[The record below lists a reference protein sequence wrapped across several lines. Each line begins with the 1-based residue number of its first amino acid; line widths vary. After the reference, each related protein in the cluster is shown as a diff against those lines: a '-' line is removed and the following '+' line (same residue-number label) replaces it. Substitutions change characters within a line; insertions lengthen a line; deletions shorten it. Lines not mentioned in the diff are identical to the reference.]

1 MHCFTARF
9 YFNHYGGSDLPKART
24 KPFAKPSR
32 NRTKR
37 QDGYIQKRHLPTRK
51 SNWVLGDAMTS
62 KRGIGIFWVLSTSLL
77 MATDVSAAALDADA
91 FNQVM
96 AKYQTAAT
104 GWESTIKKH
113 AYQLFWGLT
122 LISMVWT
129 FGILA
134 LKKADI
140 SDFFVELVR
149 FLGFTGFYLWLLNN
163 GPQMALDFINSLK
176 GIAGEAAH
184 VAGVVTPGTI
194 INMALD
200 FFTKIVDATDFSIG
214 SIAQAIISAGI
225 ALVILTLFGLIAVN
239 MMLLTIAG
247 WILAYAGIFF
257 LGFGGSRWTS
267 DIAIAYYKQVLMV
280 GTQLMVMILVVGI
293 GQKFLSDLINTLSAE
308 VVLKEMG
315 VILLA
320 TLALYSLANKV
331 PVMVSSIVT
340 GHINTGHIGQ
350 AGTGALLAGAATAA
364 AVANQAAQA
373 AISTAHSLSGGA
385 MALQAAMNSSSRDT
399 PSASNLSSSFGV
411 TGNNGTPS
419 GNNSLA
425 AAMGDAVGSI
435 GGMGNAGT
443 SSADENQPE
452 QQSSGSKSPAATSSQ
467 KNGGEAMG
475 KALARGIGELAQDK
489 IAQTKQHIRQNTLG
503 GRLATA
509 IENPGALAQQRS
521 GLKASKETPDF
532 TAEVAAF
539 RDKKTKMG

>member
-1 MHCFTARF
+1 M
-9 YFNHYGGSDLPKART
+9 
-24 KPFAKPSR
+24 
-32 NRTKR
+32 
-37 QDGYIQKRHLPTRK
+37 I
-51 SNWVLGDAMTS
+51 S
-62 KRGIGIFWVLSTSLL
+62 KRCISTLL
-77 MATDVSAAALDADA
+77 ALGTSFLLANEVFAAALDADA

-104 GWESTIKKH
+104 DWESTIKKH
-113 AYQLFWGLT
+113 AYQLFWALT

-140 SDFFVELVR
+140 SDFFVELTR
-149 FLGFTGFYLWLLNN
+149 FLGFTGFYLWLLDN
-163 GPQMALDFINSLK
+163 GPQMALAFINSLK

-184 VAGVVTPGTI
+184 VSSVVTPGAI

-214 SIAQAIISAGI
+214 SIAQAIVAI
-225 ALVILTLFGLIAVN
+225 AIAVIILVLFGLIAVN

-247 WILAYAGIFF
+247 WILAYAGVFF

-267 DIAIAYYKQVLMV
+267 DIAIAYYKNVLMI

-293 GQKFLSDLINTLSAE
+293 GQTFLSDLINTMSAE

-320 TLALYSLANKV
+320 TIALYSLANKV

-340 GHINTGHIGQ
+340 GHINTGQIGQ
-350 AGTGALLAGAATAA
+350 AGTGALLAGAVTAA
-364 AVANQAAQA
+364 AVANQTAQA

-385 MALQAAMNSSSRDT
+385 MALQAAINGSSGDNSSTSNSSSM
-399 PSASNLSSSFGV
+399 FGS
-411 TGNNGTPS
+411 TAGNNSTYS
-419 GNNSLA
+419 GSDSLA

-435 GGMGNAGT
+435 GGMGKAN
-443 SSADENQPE
+443 SSSIGENQAE
-452 QQSSGSKSPAATSSQ
+452 QQPSNSNSPATDSSQ
-467 KNGGEAMG
+467 KSGCESMG
-475 KALARGIGELAQDK
+475 KALVRGIGELAKDK
-489 IAQTKQHIRQNTLG
+489 IAQTQQHIRQNTLG

-509 IENPGALAQQRS
+509 IENPGALAQQRL

-532 TAEVAAF
+532 NAEVAAF
-539 RDKKTKMG
+539 RDKNTKTG

>member
-1 MHCFTARF
+1 MI
-9 YFNHYGGSDLPKART
+9 G
-24 KPFAKPSR
+24 
-32 NRTKR
+32 KR
-37 QDGYIQKRHLPTRK
+37 C
-51 SNWVLGDAMTS
+51 
-62 KRGIGIFWVLSTSLL
+62 IGIFLVLGTSFLL
-77 MATDVSAAALDADA
+77 TNDACATALDADA

-113 AYQLFWGLT
+113 AYQLFWALT

-140 SDFFVELVR
+140 SDFFVELIR
-149 FLGFTGFYLWLLNN
+149 FLGFTGFYLWLLDS
-163 GPQMALDFINSLK
+163 GPQMALAFINSLK

-184 VAGVVTPGTI
+184 VSSVVTPGAI

-214 SIAQAIISAGI
+214 SIAQAIVAI
-225 ALVILTLFGLIAVN
+225 AIAVVILVLFGLIAVN

-267 DIAIAYYKQVLMV
+267 DIAIAYYKTVLMI

-293 GQKFLSDLINTLSAE
+293 GQTFLSDLINTMSAE

-320 TLALYSLANKV
+320 TIALYSLANKV

-350 AGTGALLAGAATAA
+350 AGTGALIASGVTAA
-364 AVANQAAQA
+364 AIAGQTAQT

-385 MALQAAMNSSSRDT
+385 MALQAAIKGSSGDNS
-399 PSASNLSSSFGV
+399 SASNLSSMFGT
-411 TGNNGTPS
+411 TGNNSTHS
-419 GNNSLA
+419 GSNSLA
-425 AAMGDAVGSI
+425 AAMGDAIGSI
-435 GGMGNAGT
+435 GGMGNANT
-443 SSADENQPE
+443 SNISENQPG
-452 QQSSGSKSPAATSSQ
+452 QQPSSSNSPAAASGQ
-467 KNGGEAMG
+467 KSGGQSMG
-475 KALARGIGELAQDK
+475 KALARGIGELAKDK
-489 IAQTKQHIRQNTLG
+489 IAQTQQHIRQNTLG

-532 TAEVAAF
+532 NAEVAAF
-539 RDKKTKMG
+539 RDKNTKTG

>member
-1 MHCFTARF
+1 M
-9 YFNHYGGSDLPKART
+9 
-24 KPFAKPSR
+24 
-32 NRTKR
+32 
-37 QDGYIQKRHLPTRK
+37 I
-51 SNWVLGDAMTS
+51 S
-62 KRGIGIFWVLSTSLL
+62 KRCIGILLALGTSFLL
-77 MATDVSAAALDADA
+77 ANDVCAAALDADA

-113 AYQLFWGLT
+113 AYQLFWALT

-140 SDFFVELVR
+140 SDFFVELIR
-149 FLGFTGFYLWLLNN
+149 FLGFTGFYLWLLDS
-163 GPQMALDFINSLK
+163 GPQMALAFINSLK
-176 GIAGEAAH
+176 SIAGEAAH
-184 VAGVVTPGTI
+184 VSSVVTPGAI
-194 INMALD
+194 INMALE

-214 SIAQAIISAGI
+214 SIAQAIVAI
-225 ALVILTLFGLIAVN
+225 AIAVVILVLFGLIAVN

-267 DIAIAYYKQVLMV
+267 DIAIAYYKTVLMI

-293 GQKFLSDLINTLSAE
+293 GQTFLSDLINTLSAE
-308 VVLKEMG
+308 VALKEMG

-320 TLALYSLANKV
+320 TIALYSLANKV

-350 AGTGALLAGAATAA
+350 AGTGTLVASGVTAA
-364 AVANQAAQA
+364 AMASQTAQA

-385 MALQAAMNSSSRDT
+385 MALQAAIKGSSGDNSS
-399 PSASNLSSSFGV
+399 ASSLSSMFG
-411 TGNNGTPS
+411 TAGNNSTHS
-419 GNNSLA
+419 GSHSLA
-425 AAMGDAVGSI
+425 AAMGDAIGSI
-435 GGMGNAGT
+435 GGMGNVST
-443 SSADENQPE
+443 SSAGENQPG
-452 QQSSGSKSPAATSSQ
+452 QQPSSSNSPAAASGQ
-467 KNGGEAMG
+467 KNGSESMG
-475 KALARGIGELAQDK
+475 KALARGIGELAKEK
-489 IAQTKQHIRQNTLG
+489 IAQTQQHIRQNTLG

-532 TAEVAAF
+532 NAEVAAF
-539 RDKKTKMG
+539 RDKNIKTG

>member
-1 MHCFTARF
+1 M
-9 YFNHYGGSDLPKART
+9 S
-24 KPFAKPSR
+24 
-32 NRTKR
+32 
-37 QDGYIQKRHLPTRK
+37 
-51 SNWVLGDAMTS
+51 S
-62 KRGIGIFWVLSTSLL
+62 KKLIVTLLMFSLL
-77 MATDVSAAALDADA
+77 ILIVNDVAAATLDADA
-91 FNQVM
+91 FNRVM

-140 SDFFVELVR
+140 SDFFVELIR

-163 GPQMALDFINSLK
+163 GPQMAMAFINSLK
-176 GIAGEAAH
+176 GMAGEAAH
-184 VAGVVTPGTI
+184 VSSVVTPGTV

-200 FFTKIVDATDFSIG
+200 FFTKIIDATDFSFG
-214 SIAQAIISAGI
+214 SMVQAIVATAI
-225 ALVILTLFGLIAVN
+225 ALVILALFGLIAVN

-267 DIAIAYYKQVLMV
+267 DIAIAFYKNVLMV
-280 GTQLMVMILVVGI
+280 GTQLMVMILIVGI
-293 GQKFLSDLINTLSAE
+293 GQTFLSDLINTMSAE

-320 TLALYSLANKV
+320 TIALYSLANKV
-331 PVMVSSIVT
+331 PMMVSSIVT

-373 AISTAHSLSGGA
+373 AILTAQSMTGGA
-385 MALQAAMNSSSRDT
+385 MALHAAMKASSGDSSSASSLSSMFGANVNNTNSSS
-399 PSASNLSSSFGV
+399 
-411 TGNNGTPS
+411 
-419 GNNSLA
+419 NNSHA
-425 AAMGDAVGSI
+425 TAMGDAVGSI
-435 GGMGNAGT
+435 GGIVNTSAINA
-443 SSADENQPE
+443 ADNQSEQQPNS
-452 QQSSGSKSPAATSSQ
+452 QQSSESTSN
-467 KNGGEAMG
+467 KKGNGESFG
-475 KALARGIGELAQDK
+475 KAIARGIGELAKDK
-489 IAQTKQHIRQNTLG
+489 FAQTKQNIRENTFG
-503 GRLATA
+503 GKLATA
-509 IENPGALAQQRS
+509 IANPGALAQQRS
-521 GLKASKETPDF
+521 GMKSGKETPDYN
-532 TAEVAAF
+532 AEVAAF

>member
-1 MHCFTARF
+1 M
-9 YFNHYGGSDLPKART
+9 P
-24 KPFAKPSR
+24 
-32 NRTKR
+32 
-37 QDGYIQKRHLPTRK
+37 RK
-51 SNWVLGDAMTS
+51 KYVSIILG
-62 KRGIGIFWVLSTSLL
+62 LCLLL
-77 MATDVSAAALDADA
+77 MVANEVSAAALDADA

-140 SDFFVELVR
+140 SDFFVELIR
-149 FLGFTGFYLWLLNN
+149 FLGFTGFYLWLLDN
-163 GPQMALDFINSLK
+163 GPQMAMAFINSLK

-184 VAGVVTPGTI
+184 VSSVVTPGTV

-200 FFTKIVDATDFSIG
+200 FFTKIIDATDFSIG
-214 SIAQAIISAGI
+214 SMAQAIVATGI
-225 ALVILTLFGLIAVN
+225 ALVILALFGLIAVN

-267 DIAIAYYKQVLMV
+267 DIAIAFYKNVLMV
-280 GTQLMVMILVVGI
+280 GTQLMVMILIVGI
-293 GQKFLSDLINTLSAE
+293 GQTFLADLIQSMSDE
-308 VVLKEMG
+308 VVLKELG

-320 TLALYSLANKV
+320 TIALYSLANKV
-331 PVMVSSIVT
+331 PSMMASIVT

-373 AISTAHSLSGGA
+373 AISTAQSMSGGA
-385 MALQAAMNSSSRDT
+385 MALHAAMKASSGDNQT
-399 PSASNLSSSFGV
+399 TSNTSSML
-411 TGNNGTPS
+411 GNS
-419 GNNSLA
+419 GNNSSNSGSNSLA
-425 AAMGDAVGSI
+425 SAMGDAAGSI
-435 GGMGNAGT
+435 GGMGSTSTANAG
-443 SSADENQPE
+443 ENPME
-452 QQSSGSKSPAATSSQ
+452 QQSTGSTASTSASSQ
-467 KNGGEAMG
+467 RSSSESFG
-475 KALARGIGELAQDK
+475 KAIARGTGELSKDK
-489 IAQTKQHIRQNTLG
+489 IAQTKQNIRENTFG
-503 GRLATA
+503 GKVATA
-509 IENPGALAQQRS
+509 IANPGALAQQRGGMS
-521 GLKASKETPDF
+521 GGKETPDF
-532 TAEVAAF
+532 NTEVAAF

>member
-1 MHCFTARF
+1 M
-9 YFNHYGGSDLPKART
+9 
-24 KPFAKPSR
+24 
-32 NRTKR
+32 
-37 QDGYIQKRHLPTRK
+37 I
-51 SNWVLGDAMTS
+51 S
-62 KRGIGIFWVLSTSLL
+62 KRCISILLVLWTSLL
-77 MATDVSAAALDADA
+77 MANDAFAAALDADA

-140 SDFFVELVR
+140 SDFFVELIR
-149 FLGFTGFYLWLLNN
+149 FLGFTGFYLWLLDN
-163 GPQMALDFINSLK
+163 GPQMALAFINSLK

-184 VAGVVTPGTI
+184 VSSVVTPGTI

-214 SIAQAIISAGI
+214 SIAQAIVAI
-225 ALVILTLFGLIAVN
+225 AIAVVILVLFGLIAVN

-267 DIAIAYYKQVLMV
+267 DIAIAYYKSVLMI
-280 GTQLMVMILVVGI
+280 GAQLMVMILVVDI
-293 GQKFLSDLINTLSAE
+293 GQTFLSDLINTMSAE

-320 TLALYSLANKV
+320 TLALYNLANKV
-331 PVMVSSIVT
+331 PLMVSSIVT

-350 AGTGALLAGAATAA
+350 AGTGALLAGGVTAA
-364 AVANQAAQA
+364 ALANQATQT
-373 AISTAHSLSGGA
+373 AITTAHSLSGGA
-385 MALQAAMNSSSRDT
+385 MALQAAMKSSSENN
-399 PSASNLSSSFGV
+399 PPASDQSSMFG
-411 TGNNGTPS
+411 TGGNNSTNS

-425 AAMGDAVGSI
+425 AAMGDALGSI
-435 GGMGNAGT
+435 GGMGNVSP
-443 SSADENQPE
+443 SSASE
-452 QQSSGSKSPAATSSQ
+452 QQTNSSNSSATTSSQ
-467 KNGGEAMG
+467 KSGGESMG
-475 KALARGIGELAQDK
+475 KALARGIGELAKDK

-503 GRLATA
+503 GRLASA

-521 GLKASKETPDF
+521 GITGSKETPNF
-532 TAEVAAF
+532 SAEVAAF
-539 RDKKTKMG
+539 RDKKNKTG

>member
-1 MHCFTARF
+1 
-9 YFNHYGGSDLPKART
+9 
-24 KPFAKPSR
+24 
-32 NRTKR
+32 
-37 QDGYIQKRHLPTRK
+37 
-51 SNWVLGDAMTS
+51 MTS
-62 KRGIGIFWVLSTSLL
+62 KRSIGVIFLLWTSFLLSV
-77 MATDVSAAALDADA
+77 DVSAAALDADA

-140 SDFFVELVR
+140 SDFFVELIR

-163 GPQMALDFINSLK
+163 GPQMAMAFINSLK

-184 VAGVVTPGTI
+184 VASVVTPGTV
-194 INMALD
+194 INIALD
-200 FFTKIVDATDFSIG
+200 FFTKIVDATDFSFG
-214 SIAQAIISAGI
+214 SMAQAIVATGI
-225 ALVILTLFGLIAVN
+225 ALVILALFGLIAVN

-267 DIAIAYYKQVLMV
+267 DIAIAFYKNVLMV
-280 GTQLMVMILVVGI
+280 GTQLMVMILIVGI
-293 GQKFLSDLINTLSAE
+293 GQTFLSDLISTLSAE
-308 VVLKEMG
+308 VVLKELG

-320 TLALYSLANKV
+320 TIALYSLANKV
-331 PVMVSSIVT
+331 PTMVSSIVT

-373 AISTAHSLSGGA
+373 AISTAQSMSGGV
-385 MALQAAMNSSSRDT
+385 MALQAAMKSSSGDNQT
-399 PSASNLSSSFGV
+399 ASNTSSML
-411 TGNNGTPS
+411 GNSGSNSDNS

-425 AAMGDAVGSI
+425 SAMGDAVGSI
-435 GGMGNAGT
+435 GGIGNTSPLT
-443 SSADENQPE
+443 SSENQTE
-452 QQSSGSKSPAATSSQ
+452 QQASSSSPSSSVSSP
-467 KNGGEAMG
+467 KGGGESMG
-475 KALARGIGELAQDK
+475 KALARGIGELAKDK
-489 IAQTKQHIRQNTLG
+489 IAQTKQNIRENTFG
-503 GRLATA
+503 GKLATA
-509 IENPGALAQQRS
+509 IANPGALTQQR
-521 GLKASKETPDF
+521 GGMRGSKEMPDF
-532 TAEVAAF
+532 NAEIAAF
-539 RDKKTKMG
+539 RDKKTKHG